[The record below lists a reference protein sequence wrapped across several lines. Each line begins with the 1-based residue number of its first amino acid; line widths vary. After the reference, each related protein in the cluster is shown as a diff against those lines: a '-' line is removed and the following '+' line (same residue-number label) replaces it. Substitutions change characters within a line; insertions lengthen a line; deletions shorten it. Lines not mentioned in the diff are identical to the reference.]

1 MSTSSSE
8 IIKVSADESHFI
20 VKKVTDLSTIKVGD
34 VFPESDYSA
43 ITHDNK
49 FFQLEHKPA
58 EKNEDIVAVPGI
70 YILVPVGGTIA
81 LKKTSFVKDRILEE
95 FVHTKDIEDRINCF
109 FNKLDVYK
117 KHGIEVPKRNVLLYG
132 PPGSGKSTGLSKIAN
147 KYNADGKTLVLIY
160 PTDKVEAFE
169 VKTCIKRLR
178 YENVNKLILVVEDIG
193 GVEID
198 EVKMR
203 SDSSLLSLLDN
214 QEKTFKIPTL
224 IIATTNFP
232 EVFLGNLT
240 NRPGRFDDK
249 IEVGYPTA
257 EQRKK
262 LLLFFT
268 ENGASEEALAL
279 MLDNRTKEFSP
290 AHVKEAVIRSEIY
303 DRALHTVIEE
313 MLKEIELYKK
323 AFSKRKAMGLD

>member
-1 MSTSSSE
+1 M
-8 IIKVSADESHFI
+8 SHFV
-20 VKKVTDLSTIKVGD
+20 VKKITAISELKIGD
-34 VFPESDYSA
+34 EIPESDYSA
-43 ITHDNK
+43 ITPDNK
-49 FFQLEHKPA
+49 FLQLEYK
-58 EKNEDIVAVPGI
+58 ETEDKTAVEVTPGI
-70 YILVPVGGTIA
+70 YTLTPVISG
-81 LKKTSFVKDRILEE
+81 LELQKTSFVKDSILEE
-95 FVHTKDIEDRINCF
+95 FVHTKDIEERINCF
-109 FNKLDVYK
+109 FSRLHVYH

-132 PPGSGKSTGLSKIAN
+132 PPGSGKSTALIKIAN
-147 KYNADGKTLVLIY
+147 KYNQDGKTVVVIY
-160 PTDKVEAFE
+160 PTDKIDSYE
-169 VKTCIKRLR
+169 VKNFIKRVS
-178 YENVNKLILVVEDIG
+178 YVGAEKLILVVEDIG

-232 EVFLGNLT
+232 EIFLGNLT

-249 IEVGYPTA
+249 IEVGYPDG

-268 ENGASEEALAL
+268 QNTASEEALAL
-279 MLDNRTKEFSP
+279 LKDKKTLEFSP
-290 AHVKEAVIRSEIY
+290 AHIKEAVIRSEIY
-303 DRALHTVIEE
+303 DKPLHVVIEE

-323 AFSKRKAMGLD
+323 AFSKKRSVGLLDD